1 GQEHGAV
8 READDG
14 LGVLLQQLRI
24 EVGEQPQEP
33 VAAAGQDD
41 GTRLLV
47 AERLVQLGH
56 PHLVGTGQVAG
67 GPEQRLR
74 VVAQPVALGEDGG
87 AGLELGTRHR
97 TGGSDDPDRVARTEA
112 GRPRH
117 RWVVLRRLVARPRAD
132 GSGRAVERSSRRS
145 SDCLGSSSGWAA
157 SAGSGSTTMLADCAS
172 ACAPWIRREPVSIS
186 PAALFTAPSGR
197 CAGSI
202 SAGGGTAITMVERLL
217 RSRLTPRSAT
227 IATTSGVCS
236 RGATTGSGGGGA
248 GGGGAGGC
256 STRIGSARDG
266 NTSAGV

>member
-145 SDCLGSSSGWAA
+145 SDCLGSSSWWAGSWAA

-172 ACAPWIRREPVSIS
+172 ACALWIRREPVSIS

-217 RSRLTPRSAT
+217 RSRFTARS
-227 IATTSGVCS
+227 TT
-236 RGATTGSGGGGA
+236 A
-248 GGGGAGGC
+248 GGGSSSASKWATC
-256 STRIGSARDG
+256 SPG
-266 NTSAGV
+266 